1 MGKALYV
8 WGRLDFIMITIGLHK
23 YSRDFYGFDTASF
36 NTSSLFKMGD
46 VIAILQ
52 IYSDPERLT
61 DLPRTIQLENG
72 EIRFE
77 FQVCMA
83 AKFMFSASANRFSRN
98 N

>member
-1 MGKALYV
+1 
-8 WGRLDFIMITIGLHK
+8 MITIGLHK
-23 YSRDFYGFDTASF
+23 YSRDSYGFGAVSF

-77 FQVCMA
+77 FQVSMVQSLCSLHQPTDFVEMTD
-83 AKFMFSASANRFSRN
+83 K
-98 N
+98 

>member
-1 MGKALYV
+1 
-8 WGRLDFIMITIGLHK
+8 MITIGLHK
-23 YSRDFYGFDTASF
+23 YSRNSYGFGAVSF

-61 DLPRTIQLENG
+61 DLSRTIQLENG

-77 FQVCMA
+77 FQVSMA
-83 AKFMFSASANRFSRN
+83 PEFMFSASANRFGRN
-98 N
+98 D